1 MAAAMLKIEP
11 KLHKV
16 KNYGNLEKLKEK
28 IKNHYQNI
36 EKESLNFN

>member
-28 IKNHYQNI
+28 IKTHIQNI